1 MKLIDFLNQCQ
12 VWNLSKNDGQG
23 KYTELVYIN
32 LVGCNGLRVLNSN
45 FVF

>member
-1 MKLIDFLNQCQ
+1 MEF
-12 VWNLSKNDGQG
+12 VEKNDGQG
-23 KYTELVYIN
+23 KYTELVYII